1 MMQDY
6 SFPFLL
12 ISYSALF
19 IFISPVYLYLPS
31 VHAVTQL
38 FQDSC
43 MEIVLEDN
51 IDLLS
56 YTAYFLN
63 DLKNLITNFEYTFDV
78 SGDQI
83 FPNDTIKQNIVSKY
97 EPSKFVINNLRHQLL
112 GFNITASDIMI
123 HVSPKKMDITKTM
136 VSIPLL
142 LAKDVRI
149 NDGTGL
155 INLSYNQVD
164 LDSVYGVYDKNE
176 DRMTVHVP
184 INVAAKYIQ

>member
-1 MMQDY
+1 MMPEY

-19 IFISPVYLYLPS
+19 ICISPVYLPS

-51 IDLLS
+51 TNLLS
-56 YTAYFLN
+56 NTAYFLK

-97 EPSKFVINNLRHQLL
+97 EPSKFCN
-112 GFNITASDIMI
+112 
-123 HVSPKKMDITKTM
+123 
-136 VSIPLL
+136 
-142 LAKDVRI
+142 
-149 NDGTGL
+149 
-155 INLSYNQVD
+155 
-164 LDSVYGVYDKNE
+164 
-176 DRMTVHVP
+176 
-184 INVAAKYIQ
+184 

>member
-6 SFPFLL
+6 FFPFLL
-12 ISYSALF
+12 INYSALF
-19 IFISPVYLYLPS
+19 IFISPVYLSLPS

-38 FQDSC
+38 
-43 MEIVLEDN
+43 EDN
-51 IDLLS
+51 TDLLS
-56 YTAYFLN
+56 YTAYFSK

-97 EPSKFVINNLRHQLL
+97 EPSKFVINNIRHQLL

-123 HVSPKKMDITKTM
+123 HVSPKKMDTSKTM

-142 LAKDVRI
+142 QAQDVRI

>member
-1 MMQDY
+1 MPEY

-12 ISYSALF
+12 ISYSAIF
-19 IFISPVYLYLPS
+19 IFISSVYLYLPS
-31 VHAVTQL
+31 VYAMTQL

-51 IDLLS
+51 TNLLS
-56 YTAYFLN
+56 NTAYFLK

-97 EPSKFVINNLRHQLL
+97 EPSKFVIKNLRHQLFGL
-112 GFNITASDIMI
+112 NITASDIMI
-123 HVSPKKMDITKTM
+123 HVTPKKMDIARTM
-136 VSIPLL
+136 VNVPLL

-164 LDSVYGVYDKNE
+164 LGSVYGVYDKNK

>member
-1 MMQDY
+1 
-6 SFPFLL
+6 
-12 ISYSALF
+12 
-19 IFISPVYLYLPS
+19 
-31 VHAVTQL
+31 
-38 FQDSC
+38 
-43 MEIVLEDN
+43 
-51 IDLLS
+51 
-56 YTAYFLN
+56 
-63 DLKNLITNFEYTFDV
+63 
-78 SGDQI
+78 
-83 FPNDTIKQNIVSKY
+83 
-97 EPSKFVINNLRHQLL
+97 
-112 GFNITASDIMI
+112 MI
-123 HVSPKKMDITKTM
+123 HVSPKKMDTSKTM